1 MAMSKTFYKHFRYD
15 ESVMQSKTVNNI
27 VEALAFGARNPN
39 RMENVV
45 DFILK
50 KHKEAMTKFNKKK
63 TKSSLLIQIELD
75 KDKKNKLRKL

>member
-45 DFILK
+45 DFI
-50 KHKEAMTKFNKKK
+50 
-63 TKSSLLIQIELD
+63 
-75 KDKKNKLRKL
+75 